1 MTWRRLASGS
11 SPLSLAVSIR
21 PEIAAARSPPAGDRD
36 ANPDLQVLL
45 LANQHEVKSLVG
57 LGGA

>member
-1 MTWRRLASGS
+1 
-11 SPLSLAVSIR
+11 LSLAVSIR